1 MSDIIA
7 AMSTQTGRSTVVL
20 RGHLY
25 KVGVLQDGRMS
36 IDPIDPVKDSQ
47 AARAWT
53 LWPEFLDL
61 ELCVLIYVLFFVVFA
76 LWRPAWLGDLNQWLR
91 RTWASAMRSATSR
104 FAAMIGLHDG
114 AQTPRGHRDE
124 RASDE
129 PEPEADTWVRL
140 DDAAATARK
149 RKGARAAAPR
159 AARASAAKRNAA
171 PADAEAKRDAE
182 EARLTLA

>member
-1 MSDIIA
+1 MVASPTAAAADAARKAAADVTFMGGVPPAYTGPGKEDRDLGVSDIIA

-91 RTWASAMRSATSR
+91 RTWAR
-104 FAAMIGLHDG
+104 
-114 AQTPRGHRDE
+114 
-124 RASDE
+124 
-129 PEPEADTWVRL
+129 
-140 DDAAATARK
+140 
-149 RKGARAAAPR
+149 
-159 AARASAAKRNAA
+159 
-171 PADAEAKRDAE
+171 
-182 EARLTLA
+182 